1 MNEIQSTARDRKDER
16 QLESN
21 EGVIGYNGE
30 HFVLIARQ
38 VGMEEHALGA
48 GDVLELSASG
58 RRQAVRVASG
68 GYRGWYYITADG
80 HRARFALCKQ
90 ACLLIGPA

>member
-1 MNEIQSTARDRKDER
+1 MYCTARDSKEEG

-30 HFVLIARQ
+30 HYVLIARQ
-38 VGMEEHALGA
+38 EELEEHALGA
-48 GDVLELSASG
+48 GDVLGLVASS

-80 HRARFALCKQ
+80 QRARFAFCMR
-90 ACLLIGPA
+90 ASLLTSAA